1 MEKFTVIGTSKLG
14 NIVKARWANDY
25 AQRVRKLEFHG
36 HTDIKLVELPEAM
49 DKAAACKWLLAS
61 SLIAD
66 FDSIERAALE
76 VEIAKREPKVKA
88 EAKPEPT
95 LDDVPLRNDKGHFIK
110 REVRVQMLEALKAE
124 WAKGV

>member
-49 DKAAACKWLLAS
+49 DKAAACRWLLAS
-61 SLIAD
+61 ALVAD
-66 FDSIERAALE
+66 FTDVERQALTL
-76 VEIAKREPKVKA
+76 EIAKREPKAAAVV
-88 EAKPEPT
+88 KPEPT
-95 LDDVPLRNDKGHFIK
+95 LADVPLRNDRGHFIK
-110 REVRVQMLEALKAE
+110 REVREQMLADLIAE
-124 WAKGV
+124 WCKGE